1 MALTTRL
8 NEMRVRDNVTFALE
22 PPLSVNNYVLA
33 ANTAVNINI
42 SDLVDSAGITPKAMI
57 FSCTGNFYVL
67 WNGTGATI
75 PSASVINGTGAEI
88 NPAIRR
94 VGANITQFSIISPS
108 ACVLQLALYSQVN

>member
-1 MALTTRL
+1 MALLTRL

-22 PPLSVNNYVLA
+22 PAVSINNYVLA

-42 SDLVDSAGITPKAMI
+42 SDLIDSAGVTPKAMI

-67 WNGTGATI
+67 WNGTGATV
-75 PSASVINGTGAEI
+75 PSASVTNGTGAEI

-94 VGANITQFSIISPS
+94 VGANITRFSVIAPS
-108 ACVLQLALYSQVN
+108 ACVLQIALYSQVN